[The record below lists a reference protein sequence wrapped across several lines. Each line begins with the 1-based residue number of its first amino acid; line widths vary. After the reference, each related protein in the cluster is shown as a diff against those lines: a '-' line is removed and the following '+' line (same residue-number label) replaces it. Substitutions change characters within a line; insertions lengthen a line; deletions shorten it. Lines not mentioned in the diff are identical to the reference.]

1 MKTALLF
8 AGLFA
13 LGQPAWAEMRDEEH
27 LVGPKIVRISVFDT
41 FEIMTVGPS
50 DYQQMQVLSGADV
63 ELVALAGDLASVAQL
78 GQPVLVAEVAGTF
91 SCDDGDAREYW
102 VVTLGVV
109 PTPEGPV
116 TSCQA
121 LTASVTSGAV
131 VLEADPAGE
140 ASEAWAWMPGKGWGS
155 RAE

>member
-1 MKTALLF
+1 MRAL
-8 AGLFA
+8 AAA
-13 LGQPAWAEMRDEEH
+13 LCVALATPALAEMRDEEH
-27 LVGPKIVRISVFDT
+27 LVGDRRVKIRVVDT
-41 FEIMTVGPS
+41 FEIMTAGPS
-50 DYQQMQVLSGADV
+50 DSEQMQVLSGADV

>member
-1 MKTALLF
+1 MRAL
-8 AGLFA
+8 AAA
-13 LGQPAWAEMRDEEH
+13 LCVALATPALAEMRDEEH
-27 LVGPKIVRISVFDT
+27 LVGDRMVKIRVVDT
-41 FEIMTVGPS
+41 FEIMTAGPS
-50 DYQQMQVLSGADV
+50 DSEQMQVLSGADV